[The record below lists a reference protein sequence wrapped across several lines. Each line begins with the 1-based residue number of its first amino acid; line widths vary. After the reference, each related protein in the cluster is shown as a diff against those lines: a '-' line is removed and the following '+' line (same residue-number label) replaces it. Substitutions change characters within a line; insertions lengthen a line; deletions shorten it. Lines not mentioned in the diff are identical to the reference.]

1 MVVGNWFTP
10 SILTHQRVGAILLKE
25 CVAFHAR
32 RNKTMK
38 YKVGLA
44 IYNNFWIEADNE
56 EEAEEKVR
64 ALGVYETLE
73 DAEYDVTYVELED

>member
-1 MVVGNWFTP
+1 MVVGNWLAQ

-25 CVAFHAR
+25 CATFHAR

-44 IYNNFWIEADNE
+44 IYNCFDVEADNE

-64 ALGVYETLE
+64 SLGVYETLE
-73 DAEYDVTYVELED
+73 DAQYDVTYIDKED

>member
-1 MVVGNWFTP
+1 
-10 SILTHQRVGAILLKE
+10 
-25 CVAFHAR
+25 
-32 RNKTMK
+32 MK